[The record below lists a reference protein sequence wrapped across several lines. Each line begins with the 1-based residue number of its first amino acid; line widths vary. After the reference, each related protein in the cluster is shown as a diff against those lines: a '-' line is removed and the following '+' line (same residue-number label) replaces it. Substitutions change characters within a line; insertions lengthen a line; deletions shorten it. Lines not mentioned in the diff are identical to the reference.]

1 MLNNIFTVKFIT
13 RHATFFL
20 LLILATTFFLRVY
33 RLNYPTGYV
42 FDEVYHGFTARE
54 YLHGSRNAWDPWAK
68 PPQGVAYEWSHPPL
82 AKEIMTISL
91 WLLHT
96 EDSWG
101 YRASGVLFGVLAVYL
116 TYVITEKLFDRKLL
130 SLLSAFL
137 FSIDGLNF
145 VQSRTGM
152 NDIYFVTFMLL
163 SVYLFFDQRYLFS
176 ALALGLSIA
185 SKWTGIY
192 MLAPF
197 FLLLLLQKRPLRFGW
212 YLVLVPLVYVATYIP
227 YFLLNFSW
235 SDFIELQKQMWW
247 YHTSLKATHDY
258 ASPWWSWPFNLYPVW
273 YFVDYPP
280 NEKIANIFA
289 SGNPLLFWLGFL
301 SLLVTARDAIKQRSI
316 KLFSILLMYSCF
328 ILPWAFSPRIMFL
341 YHYSPAVPFLSMSLG
356 FQLYKIGL
364 LKGGK
369 PILIAIL
376 LAIVLSFVFVFPML
390 TGVPLSRDLMQLFF
404 YTNITKDPFGRP

>member
-1 MLNNIFTVKFIT
+1 
-13 RHATFFL
+13 
-20 LLILATTFFLRVY
+20 
-33 RLNYPTGYV
+33 
-42 FDEVYHGFTARE
+42 
-54 YLHGSRNAWDPWAK
+54 
-68 PPQGVAYEWSHPPL
+68 
-82 AKEIMTISL
+82 
-91 WLLHT
+91 
-96 EDSWG
+96 
-101 YRASGVLFGVLAVYL
+101 
-116 TYVITEKLFDRKLL
+116 
-130 SLLSAFL
+130 
-137 FSIDGLNF
+137 
-145 VQSRTGM
+145 
-152 NDIYFVTFMLL
+152 
-163 SVYLFFDQRYLFS
+163 
-176 ALALGLSIA
+176 
-185 SKWTGIY
+185 
-192 MLAPF
+192 
-197 FLLLLLQKRPLRFGW
+197 
-212 YLVLVPLVYVATYIP
+212 
-227 YFLLNFSW
+227 
-235 SDFIELQKQMWW
+235 MWW